1 MDDAVPFGSQA
12 YFLWLA
18 LLLAGRGADFFS
30 TWLATPHLVLEANP
44 IARKLGWRWGS
55 AANVALC
62 GVFAQWP
69 LPAIIIATTSA
80 LVAAHNFK
88 NAWIMRTMRE
98 QAYRLWMSE
107 RMRETPLALFLLC
120 LSGHVVLTG
129 AVGGALIWISAGDI
143 GPLGIGTG
151 IVGYAIAVLVY
162 TLISVWRR
170 RPRAG

>member
-12 YFLWLA
+12 YFLCLA

-69 LPAIIIATTSA
+69 LPAIIITTTST

-88 NAWIMRTMRE
+88 NAWIMRTLGE
-98 QAYRLWMSE
+98 QPYRLWMSE
-107 RMRETPLALFLLC
+107 RMRETPFALFLLC
-120 LSGHVVLTG
+120 LTGHVALTG
-129 AVGGALIWISAGDI
+129 VVGGAVVWLSAGNI
-143 GPLGIGTG
+143 GLMGIGLG
-151 IVGYAIAVLVY
+151 IVGYAIAFLVY

-170 RPRAG
+170 RRRAG